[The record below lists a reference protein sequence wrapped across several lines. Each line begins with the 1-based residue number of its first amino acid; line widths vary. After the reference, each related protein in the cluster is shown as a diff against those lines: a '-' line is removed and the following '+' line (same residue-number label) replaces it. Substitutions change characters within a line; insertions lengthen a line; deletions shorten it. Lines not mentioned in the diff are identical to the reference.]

1 MSEPRRTYT
10 IDEAA
15 QKLRIGRNTAYA
27 AAQRGEILTIKIGKR
42 LIVPGEFLDR
52 LVAGPTLEP
61 PVISAR
67 SGPRESAPKG
77 SAPQGER
84 VARQQ
89 LQRLMAKAI
98 GEAEGDQE
106 SALAQFVDEL
116 FQRDDGAHLIW
127 SLLSRGRAD
136 ALNRLFE
143 KVNDAPPAPN
153 ARRNRDPTQTIGVPA
168 E

>member
-27 AAQRGEILTIKIGKR
+27 AVQRGEILTIKIGKR

-77 SAPQGER
+77 G
-84 VARQQ
+84 
-89 LQRLMAKAI
+89 L
-98 GEAEGDQE
+98 
-106 SALAQFVDEL
+106 
-116 FQRDDGAHLIW
+116 
-127 SLLSRGRAD
+127 RGSSC
-136 ALNRLFE
+136 
-143 KVNDAPPAPN
+143 N
-153 ARRNRDPTQTIGVPA
+153 A
-168 E
+168 